1 LHIVWIYLLTIGAG
15 KTVGN
20 FSISSGNRK
29 MGAVIYFFNTRGCLS
44 IYEEVIAVDF
54 WAEIFQFISV
64 VDGPV
69 SFEFNLMID
78 NFNEECAMVFV

>member
-1 LHIVWIYLLTIGAG
+1 
-15 KTVGN
+15 
-20 FSISSGNRK
+20 